1 MTPTGLLLLCS
12 FGLVRYDLT
21 VTFKMLSCRFLSN
34 LNRYIP
40 IRKLCHLVYLV
51 RRFGRQ
57 KLKNILLAFSGSKT
71 HAIITILWNLST
83 REENFPLSNFL
94 CICDWGLNRIVS
106 TISSGL
112 FPIHLWNPPC
122 FTTHERRLQTLILG
136 LHGWIINIKQLVLA
150 CYLFI
155 YGNSPALQHMLGDSK
170 P

>member
-12 FGLVRYDLT
+12 FGLVRYDIT

-40 IRKLCHLVYLV
+40 IQKLCHLVYLV

-57 KLKNILLAFSGSKT
+57 KFENILLAFSGSKT

-83 REENFPLSNFL
+83 REDNFPLSNFL
-94 CICDWGLNRIVS
+94 WGLNRIVS
-106 TISSGL
+106 TSSSGL
-112 FPIHLWNPPC
+112 FPIHLWNSPC
-122 FTTHERRLQTLILG
+122 FTTHVRWLQTLILG

-155 YGNSPALQHMLGDSK
+155 YGNPPALQHMLGDSK